1 MTTHANHHSLKWS
14 HCTYGDPGFC
24 DSPACKQALKRRIE
38 RGEASLAKQNFSL
51 LPIYHSNLGV
61 LSQVSYSPLGDIYE
75 LPILYCV
82 PLYLKPSLLFTTHSC
97 ISAGPLLSVHVHLV
111 LFLRLLMH

>member
-1 MTTHANHHSLKWS
+1 MTTHANHHTLKWS

-38 RGEASLAKQNFSL
+38 RREASLAKLNFSL

-82 PLYLKPSLLFTTHSC
+82 PLYLKPSFNT
-97 ISAGPLLSVHVHLV
+97 LS
-111 LFLRLLMH
+111 